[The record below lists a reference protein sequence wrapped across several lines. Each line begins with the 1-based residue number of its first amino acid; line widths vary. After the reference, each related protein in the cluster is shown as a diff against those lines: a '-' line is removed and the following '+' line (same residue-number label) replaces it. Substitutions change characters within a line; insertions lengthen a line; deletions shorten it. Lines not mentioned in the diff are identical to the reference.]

1 MNSHR
6 SSHTHC
12 QAAQSQAQ
20 TKACQRVCL
29 PQPIENFKIFL
40 PLFTEKIKTLQH
52 TSDTDRKENDT
63 NDKFNMKVQF
73 DSNLRTD
80 KNRQCITGGIFYCR
94 DSAGFSVS
102 ASNKLSCNLTVKCF
116 EIGNKIIP
124 PNRYAQAEKRQRHS
138 KLTMKMEY

>member
-1 MNSHR
+1 MSHR

-12 QAAQSQAQ
+12 QAAQAQAQ

-29 PQPIENFKIFL
+29 PQPRENFKIFL

-80 KNRQCITGGIFYCR
+80 KNRQCITTCIKHLAISGISSGTAR
-94 DSAGFSVS
+94 IK
-102 ASNKLSCNLTVKCF
+102 SNCNLTENRF
-116 EIGNKIIP
+116 EM
-124 PNRYAQAEKRQRHS
+124 PNVSYTRPLPCIKTNRND
-138 KLTMKMEY
+138 